1 MKAEPTPSKY
11 GIIHSQRYEQG
22 VGGKFQKM
30 ADVSK
35 IRKFKD
41 AADYT
46 RNFIVQEEID
56 KYLPGGRHFIDEA
69 EINRCITDV
78 AEKPVDPARV
88 REIIAKSESTCETL
102 LPEETAVLMSASSD
116 PALFEEM
123 RAAADRIKH
132 KVYDNR
138 IVMFAPLYMSN
149 LCVNGCKY
157 CGFREG
163 NDQQKR
169 RVLTMDELKEE
180 IDVLAGRIGH
190 KRLIAVY
197 GEHPTTSTEYIAE
210 TIETCY
216 NRKVKAP
223 RTGAPVGIRRV
234 NVNAAPLPVEDLK
247 VLKSV
252 GIGTFQVFQETYNR
266 KLYESMHPAWS
277 VKGNYDWRTTCFHR
291 CLEAGVDD
299 VGFGVLYG
307 LCDWR
312 FELLA
317 TVMHARDLERWFNI
331 GPHTLSF
338 PRLEPASGTKVP
350 EESPWL
356 IDDETF
362 ARILVIARLSVP
374 YTGIIV
380 TARESPASR
389 NRVID
394 HGMTQLDCS
403 SNIAIKGYS
412 DFADEAHQEKDRQQF
427 LLGDN
432 RSIDEMV
439 RYLAS
444 RGIITSFCTAGYR
457 CGRTGGCI
465 MDALKTGREG
475 KFCKINAVL
484 TFREWLDDFASD
496 ETRKIGDALIEK
508 ELAGIKEWVP
518 KFYPSV
524 MKQYEA
530 TCRGERDLFF

>member
-1 MKAEPTPSKY
+1 
-11 GIIHSQRYEQG
+11 
-22 VGGKFQKM
+22 M
-30 ADVSK
+30 ADCSK

-41 AADYT
+41 ADDY
-46 RNFIVQEEID
+46 RKNFIVQGEID
-56 KYLPGGRHFIDEA
+56 KYLPGGKHFIDEA
-69 EINRCITDV
+69 LISKLIADTDGK
-78 AEKPVDPARV
+78 EPDPVRV

-102 LPEETAVLMSASSD
+102 HPEETAVLMQVKD
-116 PALFEEM
+116 PVLLEEM

-138 IVMFAPLYMSN
+138 IVVFAPLYMSN

-197 GEHPTTSTEYIAE
+197 GEHQTTSTEYIAN

-216 NRKVKAP
+216 NRQVKAP

-234 NVNAAPLPVEDLK
+234 NVNAAPLPVDDLK
-247 VLKSV
+247 VLRSV

-266 KLYESMHPAWS
+266 KLYEEMHPSWS

-291 CLEAGVDD
+291 CMEARVDD
-299 VGFGVLYG
+299 VGLGVLYG

-312 FELLA
+312 YELLA

-338 PRLEPASGTKVP
+338 PRIEPASGTRVP

-362 ARILVIARLSVP
+362 ARIVVIARLSVP
-374 YTGIIV
+374 YTGIII
-380 TARESPASR
+380 TARESPGSR
-389 NRVID
+389 NRVLH

-412 DFADEAHQEKDRQQF
+412 DFANEAHQEKERQQF
-427 LLGDN
+427 MLGDN
-432 RSIDEMV
+432 RSLDEMV

-444 RGIITSFCTAGYR
+444 QDIITSFCTAGYR

-484 TFREWLDDFASD
+484 TFREWLDDFASP
-496 ETRKIGDALIEK
+496 ETREIGGRIIEK
-508 ELAGIKEWVP
+508 ELAGIREWLP

-524 MKQYEA
+524 LKQYEA
-530 TCRGERDLFF
+530 TCRGDRDLFF

>member
-1 MKAEPTPSKY
+1 
-11 GIIHSQRYEQG
+11 
-22 VGGKFQKM
+22 M
-30 ADVSK
+30 ATVNG

-41 AADYT
+41 EQDY
-46 RNFIVQEEID
+46 REHFVIQSEID
-56 KYLPGGRHFIDEA
+56 KYLPGGKHFIDEDL
-69 EINRCITDV
+69 INRTL
-78 AEKPVDPARV
+78 AEADAAPVDPARI
-88 REIIAKSESTCETL
+88 REILARSEETCETL
-102 LPEETAVLMSASSD
+102 PVEDVAALMRVED
-116 PALFEEM
+116 PGLLEEM
-123 RAAADRIKH
+123 RAAADRIKK

-138 IVMFAPLYMSN
+138 IVVFAPLYVAN
-149 LCVNGCKY
+149 LCVNGCRY

-163 NDQQKR
+163 NSLQKR
-169 RVLTMDELKEE
+169 RMLTMDEICEE

-197 GEHPTTSTEYIAE
+197 GEHPKTSTEYIANSIE
-210 TIETCY
+210 TIY
-216 NRKVKAP
+216 KHQVKAP
-223 RTGAPVGIRRV
+223 KTGAPVGIRRV
-234 NVNAAPLPVEDLK
+234 NVNAAPLPIADLK
-247 VLKSV
+247 VLHEV

-266 KLYESMHPAWS
+266 KLYEQMHPAWS

-291 CLEAGVDD
+291 CMEAGVDD
-299 VGFGVLYG
+299 VGLGVLYG

-317 TVMHARDLERWFNI
+317 TVLHARDLERWFNI

-362 ARILVIARLSVP
+362 ARIVTIARLAVP
-374 YTGIIV
+374 YTGIII
-380 TARESPASR
+380 TARESPESR
-389 NRVID
+389 NRVLD

-412 DFADEAHQEKDRQQF
+412 DFANEAQQEKERQQF
-427 LLGDN
+427 MLGDN
-432 RSIDEMV
+432 RSLDEMV

-444 RGIITSFCTAGYR
+444 RGTITSFCTAGYR

-496 ETRKIGDALIEK
+496 DTRRMGDALIEK
-508 ELAGIKEWVP
+508 ELAGIKEWLP
-518 KFYPSV
+518 KFYPTV
-524 MKQYEA
+524 LKQYEA

>member
-1 MKAEPTPSKY
+1 
-11 GIIHSQRYEQG
+11 
-22 VGGKFQKM
+22 M
-30 ADVSK
+30 ADCSK

-41 AADYT
+41 ASDYT
-46 RNFIVQEEID
+46 KRFIVKEEID
-56 KYLPGGRHFIDEA
+56 RYLPGGKHFIDE
-69 EINRCITDV
+69 
-78 AEKPVDPARV
+78 EKIARLVENIDSTQADPAKI

-102 LPEETAVLMSASSD
+102 TPEETAELMKVSD

-138 IVMFAPLYMSN
+138 IVFFAPLYISN
-149 LCVNGCKY
+149 KCVNGCRY
-157 CGFREG
+157 CGFRTG
-163 NDQQKR
+163 NEEQKR
-169 RVLTMDELKEE
+169 RVLTMDELRQEL
-180 IDVLAGRIGH
+180 DVLAGRIGH

-197 GEHPTTSTEYIAE
+197 GEHPETSTEYIAE

-216 NRKVKAP
+216 SHQTAAP
-223 RTGAPVGIRRV
+223 RTGAKVGIRRV
-234 NVNAAPLPVEDLK
+234 NVNAAPLPVEDLR
-247 VLKSV
+247 VLRSV

-266 KLYESMHPAWS
+266 KLYESMHPQWS
-277 VKGNYDWRTTCFHR
+277 VKGDYDWRTTCFHR

-299 VGFGVLYG
+299 VGLGVLYG

-312 FELLA
+312 GELLA

-338 PRLEPASGTKVP
+338 PRLEPASGTRIP

-356 IDDETF
+356 IDDDTF

-389 NRVID
+389 DRVLD

-412 DFADEAHQEKDRQQF
+412 DFETEAHQEKSRQQF
-427 LLGDN
+427 MLGDN

-439 RYLAS
+439 RVLAA

-496 ETRKIGDALIEK
+496 ETRRMGDALIEK
-508 ELAGIKEWVP
+508 ELAGIKEWLP
-518 KFYPSV
+518 KFYPTV
-524 MKQYEA
+524 VKQYEA
-530 TCRGERDLFF
+530 TCRGQRDLFF

>member
-1 MKAEPTPSKY
+1 
-11 GIIHSQRYEQG
+11 
-22 VGGKFQKM
+22 M
-30 ADVSK
+30 ADTSK
-35 IRKFKD
+35 IRKFED
-41 AADYT
+41 ARSYVE
-46 RNFIVQEEID
+46 NFIVRKEVE
-56 KYLPGGRHFIDEA
+56 KYLPGGRHFIDDELIENCIRAA
-69 EINRCITDV
+69 ESAPAD
-78 AEKPVDPARV
+78 PVRI

-102 LPEETAVLMSASSD
+102 EPEEVALLMQVED
-116 PALFEEM
+116 KELFEEM
-123 RAAADRIKH
+123 RAAASRIKH

-149 LCVNGCKY
+149 LCVNGCRY

-163 NDQQKR
+163 NSLQQR
-169 RVLTMDELKEE
+169 RRLTMDELKEE
-180 IDVLAGRIGH
+180 VDVLAGRIGH

-197 GEHPTTSTEYIAE
+197 GEHPSTSTEYIAE

-216 NRKVKAP
+216 ARQVRAP
-223 RTGAPVGIRRV
+223 KSGAPVGIRRV

-266 KLYESMHPAWS
+266 RLYREMHPAWS
-277 VKGNYDWRTTCFHR
+277 VKGDYDWRVTCFHR

-299 VGFGVLYG
+299 VGLGVLYG

-312 FELLA
+312 YELLA
-317 TVMHARDLERWFNI
+317 TVLHARDLERWFNI

-338 PRLEPASGTKVP
+338 PRLEPASGTSVP
-350 EESPWL
+350 DESPWL
-356 IDDETF
+356 IDDDTF
-362 ARILVIARLSVP
+362 ARILVIARLAVP

-412 DFADEAHQEKDRQQF
+412 DFASETEQVKERQQF
-427 LLGDN
+427 MLGDN
-432 RSIDEMV
+432 RTIDEMV
-439 RYLAS
+439 RYLAE

-496 ETRKIGDALIEK
+496 GTRAIGEK
-508 ELAGIKEWVP
+508 VIARELAAIKEWLP

-524 MKQYEA
+524 LKQYEA

>member
-1 MKAEPTPSKY
+1 
-11 GIIHSQRYEQG
+11 
-22 VGGKFQKM
+22 M
-30 ADVSK
+30 ADCSSIRHFDDVESYSK
-35 IRKFKD
+35 
-41 AADYT
+41 
-46 RNFIVQEEID
+46 NFIVRSEVD
-56 KYLPGGRHFIDEA
+56 KFLPGGRHFIDEGK
-69 EINRCITDV
+69 INSLLSCIDSTPCD
-78 AEKPVDPARV
+78 PVRV
-88 REIIAKSESTCETL
+88 REIVARSESTCES
-102 LPEETAVLMSASSD
+102 LPPEDVACLMQVTD
-116 PALFEEM
+116 PVLFEEM
-123 RAAADRIKH
+123 RAAADRIKK

-138 IVMFAPLYMSN
+138 IVTFAPLYMSN
-149 LCVNGCKY
+149 LCVNGCRY
-157 CGFREG
+157 CGFRAG
-163 NDQQKR
+163 NSHQLR
-169 RVLTMDELKEE
+169 RRLSMDELKEE
-180 IDVLAGRIGH
+180 VDVLAGRIGH

-216 NRKVKAP
+216 NRQVVAA
-223 RTGAPVGIRRV
+223 RTGCKVGIRRV
-234 NVNAAPLPVEDLK
+234 NVNAAPLPIADLR
-247 VLKSV
+247 VLRSV

-266 KLYESMHPAWS
+266 KLYSEMHPSWS
-277 VKGNYDWRTTCFHR
+277 VKGDYDWRTTCFHR

-312 FELLA
+312 YELLA

-338 PRLEPASGTKVP
+338 PRLEPASGTNVP
-350 EESPWL
+350 EQSKYL

-362 ARILVIARLSVP
+362 ERIIVIARLSVP

-380 TARESPASR
+380 TARESPESR
-389 NRVID
+389 NRLFD
-394 HGMTQLDCS
+394 HGITQIDCS

-412 DFADEAHQEKDRQQF
+412 DFENEACQEKDRQQF
-427 LLGDN
+427 MLGDN

-484 TFREWLDDFASD
+484 TFREWLDDFATE
-496 ETRKIGDALIEK
+496 ETRKMGLELIDA
-508 ELAGIKEWVP
+508 ELAAIKEWLP

-524 MKQYEA
+524 VKQYEA
-530 TCRGERDLFF
+530 TVRGERDLFF

>member
-1 MKAEPTPSKY
+1 
-11 GIIHSQRYEQG
+11 
-22 VGGKFQKM
+22 M

-41 AADYT
+41 ADDYR
-46 RNFIVQEEID
+46 RNFVVQEEID

-69 EINRCITDV
+69 EINRCIAEV
-78 AEKPVDPARV
+78 AEKPADPARV

-102 LPEETAVLMSASSD
+102 LPEETAVLMSVTD

-163 NDQQKR
+163 NAAQKR
-169 RVLTMDELKEE
+169 RVLTMDELKAEV
-180 IDVLAGRIGH
+180 DVLAGRIGH

-223 RTGAPVGIRRV
+223 KTGAPVGIRRV

-266 KLYESMHPAWS
+266 KLYEEMHPSWS

-338 PRLEPASGTKVP
+338 PRLEPASGTRVP

-356 IDDETF
+356 IDDDTF

-380 TARESPASR
+380 TARE
-389 NRVID
+389 
-394 HGMTQLDCS
+394 
-403 SNIAIKGYS
+403 K
-412 DFADEAHQEKDRQQF
+412 RQQF
-427 LLGDN
+427 MLGDN

-444 RGIITSFCTAGYR
+444 RGTITSFCTAGYR

-496 ETRKIGDALIEK
+496 ETRKMGDALIEK
-508 ELAGIKEWVP
+508 ELAGIKEWLP
-518 KFYPSV
+518 KFYPTV

>member
-1 MKAEPTPSKY
+1 MTDTS
-11 GIIHSQRYEQG
+11 G
-22 VGGKFQKM
+22 
-30 ADVSK
+30 

-41 AADYT
+41 VDGF
-46 RNFIVQEEID
+46 RKNIIVQSEID
-56 KYLPGGRHFIDEA
+56 KYLPNGKHFIDEA
-69 EINRCITDV
+69 EINRCITEI
-78 AEKPVDPARV
+78 AERPVDPVKV
-88 REIIAKSESTCETL
+88 REIIAKSEATRETL
-102 LPEETAVLMSASSD
+102 LPSETAVLMAGSKD
-116 PALFEEM
+116 PDLFAEM
-123 RAAADRIKH
+123 KAAALRIK
-132 KVYDNR
+132 KSVYDNR
-138 IVMFAPLYMSN
+138 IVVFAPLYISN
-149 LCVNGCKY
+149 LCVNGCRY

-163 NDQQKR
+163 NAQQKR
-169 RVLTMDELKEE
+169 RVLTMDELREE
-180 IDVLAGRIGH
+180 LDVLAGRIGH

-216 NRKVKAP
+216 GHLVPAP
-223 RTGAPVGIRRV
+223 KSGCKVGIRRV
-234 NVNAAPLPVEDLK
+234 NVNAAPLPVADLK
-247 VLKSV
+247 VLRSV

-266 KLYESMHPAWS
+266 KLYGEMHPAWS
-277 VKGNYDWRTTCFHR
+277 PKGNYDWRVTCFHR
-291 CLEAGVDD
+291 CMEAGVDD
-299 VGFGVLYG
+299 VGLGVLYG

-317 TVMHARDLERWFNI
+317 TIMHARDLERWFNI

-356 IDDETF
+356 IDDATF
-362 ARILVIARLSVP
+362 ERIVTIARLSVP
-374 YTGIIV
+374 YTGIII

-389 NRVID
+389 NSLLD
-394 HGMTQLDCS
+394 GGMTQLDCS

-412 DFADEAHQEKDRQQF
+412 DFSTEAHQEKDRQQF
-427 LLGDN
+427 MLGDN
-432 RSIDEMV
+432 RSLDEMV

-444 RGIITSFCTAGYR
+444 RGTITSFCTAGYR

-508 ELAGIKEWVP
+508 ELAGIREWLP
-518 KFYPSV
+518 KFYPTV

>member
-1 MKAEPTPSKY
+1 
-11 GIIHSQRYEQG
+11 
-22 VGGKFQKM
+22 M
-30 ADVSK
+30 ADTSG

-41 AADYT
+41 AADYLN
-46 RNFIVQEEID
+46 NFIIRSEID
-56 KYLPGGRHFIDEA
+56 KYLPGGKHFIDEE
-69 EINRCITDV
+69 EINRLIQEID
-78 AEKPVDPARV
+78 AGEEDPVRV

-102 LPEETAVLMSASSD
+102 TPSETAILMQVKD
-116 PALFEEM
+116 PELFEEM
-123 RAAADRIKH
+123 RAAASRIKH

-163 NDQQKR
+163 NSQQQR
-169 RVLTMDELKEE
+169 RVLAMDELKEE
-180 IDVLAGRIGH
+180 LDVLAGRIGH

-197 GEHPTTSTEYIAE
+197 GEHPSTSTEYIAE

-216 NRKVKAP
+216 SRKVPAVKSG
-223 RTGAPVGIRRV
+223 RLNSIRRV
-234 NVNAAPLPVEDLK
+234 NVNAAPLPIDDLK
-247 VLKSV
+247 VLRSV

-266 KLYESMHPAWS
+266 RLYEQMHPSWS
-277 VKGNYDWRTTCFHR
+277 VKGNYDWRGTSFHR

-299 VGFGVLYG
+299 VGLGVLYG

-317 TVMHARDLERWFNI
+317 TVMHARDLERWFAI

-374 YTGIIV
+374 YTGMIV

-412 DFADEAHQEKDRQQF
+412 DFEVESRQEKSRQQF
-427 LLGDN
+427 MLGDN

-439 RYLAS
+439 RYLAE

-496 ETRKIGDALIEK
+496 ETRAIGEKLLESELKGIE
-508 ELAGIKEWVP
+508 EWLP
-518 KFYPSV
+518 KFYPTV
-524 MKQYEA
+524 LKQYEA

>member
-1 MKAEPTPSKY
+1 
-11 GIIHSQRYEQG
+11 
-22 VGGKFQKM
+22 M
-30 ADVSK
+30 ADTTG
-35 IRKFKD
+35 IRTFRD

-46 RNFIVQEEID
+46 KNFIVRGEVE
-56 KYLPGGRHFIDEA
+56 KYLPGGRHFIDDA
-69 EINRCITDV
+69 LISSLIARIDGQS
-78 AEKPVDPARV
+78 ADPVRV

-102 LPEETAVLMSASSD
+102 APEETAVLMQVTD
-116 PALFEEM
+116 GGLFEEM
-123 RAAADRIKH
+123 RAAADRIKK

-149 LCVNGCKY
+149 LCVNGCRY

-163 NDQQKR
+163 NEKQVR
-169 RVLTMDELKEE
+169 RRLTMDELKEE

-216 NRKVKAP
+216 ARQVRAP
-223 RTGAPVGIRRV
+223 QTGAPVGIRRV
-234 NVNAAPLPVEDLK
+234 NVNAAPLPVADLK
-247 VLKSV
+247 VLRSV

-266 KLYESMHPAWS
+266 KLYEEMHPAWS
-277 VKGNYDWRTTCFHR
+277 VKGDDNWRTTCFHR

-299 VGFGVLYG
+299 VGLGVLYG

-312 FELLA
+312 YELLA

-338 PRLEPASGTKVP
+338 PRLEPASGTRVP

-356 IDDETF
+356 IDDATF

-374 YTGIIV
+374 YTGMIV
-380 TARESPASR
+380 TARESPESR
-389 NRVID
+389 NRVFD
-394 HGMTQLDCS
+394 HGITQIDCS

-412 DFADEAHQEKDRQQF
+412 DFADESHQEKERQQF
-427 LLGDN
+427 MLGDN

-439 RYLAS
+439 RYLAG
-444 RGIITSFCTAGYR
+444 RGTITSFCTAGYR

-484 TFREWLDDFASD
+484 TFREWLDDFASP
-496 ETRKIGDALIEK
+496 ETRAIGEKLIEK
-508 ELAGIKEWVP
+508 ELAGIREWLP

-524 MKQYEA
+524 LKQYEA

>member
-1 MKAEPTPSKY
+1 
-11 GIIHSQRYEQG
+11 
-22 VGGKFQKM
+22 M
-30 ADVSK
+30 ADVSG

-41 AADYT
+41 AEDY
-46 RNFIVQEEID
+46 RKNFVVRSEID
-56 KYLPGGRHFIDEA
+56 RYLPGGKHFIDDA
-69 EINRCITDV
+69 LISGLLSKTKGVPAD
-78 AEKPVDPARV
+78 PVRV
-88 REIIAKSESTCETL
+88 REIIAKAESSCETL
-102 LPEETAVLMSASSD
+102 EPEETAVLMQVED
-116 PALFEEM
+116 PELFEEM
-123 RAAADRIKH
+123 RAAADRIKR

-138 IVMFAPLYMSN
+138 IVMFAPLYVSN

-157 CGFREG
+157 CGFRDG
-163 NDQQKR
+163 NAEQKR

-180 IDVLAGRIGH
+180 IDVIAGRIGH

-216 NRKVKAP
+216 ARKVPAP
-223 RTGAPVGIRRV
+223 KTGNLNSIRRV
-234 NVNAAPLPVEDLK
+234 NVNAAPLPVADLK
-247 VLKSV
+247 VLRSV

-266 KLYESMHPAWS
+266 KLYEQMHPKWS
-277 VKGNYDWRTTCFHR
+277 VKGDYDWRTTCFHR
-291 CLEAGVDD
+291 CMEAGVDD
-299 VGFGVLYG
+299 VGLGVLYG

-312 FELLA
+312 YELLA
-317 TVMHARDLERWFNI
+317 TVLHARDLERWFNI

-356 IDDETF
+356 IDDATF
-362 ARILVIARLSVP
+362 ARIIVIARLSIP
-374 YTGIIV
+374 YTGIII
-380 TARESPASR
+380 TARESPSSR
-389 NRVID
+389 NHVLD
-394 HGMTQLDCS
+394 CGMTQLDCS

-412 DFADEAHQEKDRQQF
+412 DFVCESHQEKDRQQF
-427 LLGDN
+427 MLGDT
-432 RSIDEMV
+432 RTIDEMV
-439 RYLAS
+439 RFLAS
-444 RGIITSFCTAGYR
+444 RGTITSFCTAGYR

-484 TFREWLDDFASD
+484 TFREWLDDFASK
-496 ETRKIGDALIEK
+496 ETCEIGGKLIER
-508 ELAGIKEWVP
+508 ELAEIKEWLP
-518 KFYPSV
+518 KFYPTV

>member
-1 MKAEPTPSKY
+1 
-11 GIIHSQRYEQG
+11 
-22 VGGKFQKM
+22 M

-35 IRKFKD
+35 IRSFAT
-41 AADYT
+41 AAQYT
-46 RNFIVQEEID
+46 ENFIIKSQID
-56 KYLPGGRHFIDEA
+56 KYLPGGKHFIDEDF
-69 EINRCITDV
+69 INRTI
-78 AEKPVDPARV
+78 AEASSREVDPV
-88 REIIAKSESTCETL
+88 KIREIIAKSESTCETL
-102 LPEETAVLMSASSD
+102 LPEETAALMQVTD
-116 PALFEEM
+116 KDLFEEM

-163 NDQQKR
+163 NLEQRR

-180 IDVLAGRIGH
+180 VDVLAGRIGH

-197 GEHPTTSTEYIAE
+197 GEHPSTSTEYIAE

-216 NRKVKAP
+216 NRQVASP
-223 RTGAPVGIRRV
+223 RTGAKVGIRRV

-247 VLKSV
+247 VLRSV

-266 KLYESMHPAWS
+266 KLYEEMHPAWS
-277 VKGNYDWRTTCFHR
+277 VKGNYDWRVTAFHR

-299 VGFGVLYG
+299 VGLGVLYG

-317 TVMHARDLERWFNI
+317 TIMHARDLERWFNI

-338 PRLEPASGTKVP
+338 PRLEPASGTRVP

-356 IDDETF
+356 IDDDTF

-374 YTGIIV
+374 YTGMIV
-380 TARESPASR
+380 TARESPQSR
-389 NRVID
+389 NRVIN

-412 DFADEAHQEKDRQQF
+412 DFAKESYQDKDRQQF
-427 LLGDN
+427 MLGDN
-432 RSIDEMV
+432 RSIDEWV
-439 RYLAS
+439 RYLAQ

-496 ETRKIGDALIEK
+496 ETKALGEKVIAAELQEIERW
-508 ELAGIKEWVP
+508 LP
-518 KFYPSV
+518 KFYPTV
-524 MKQYEA
+524 LKQYEA

>member
-1 MKAEPTPSKY
+1 
-11 GIIHSQRYEQG
+11 
-22 VGGKFQKM
+22 M
-30 ADVSK
+30 ADCSK
-35 IRKFKD
+35 IRKFED
-41 AADYT
+41 AADY
-46 RNFIVQEEID
+46 RKNFIIRSEID
-56 KYLPGGRHFIDEA
+56 KYLPNGRHFVDEA
-69 EINRCITDV
+69 LI
-78 AEKPVDPARV
+78 EKLIAQIDGQEADPVRV
-88 REIIAKSESTCETL
+88 REIIAKSETTCETL
-102 LPEETAVLMSASSD
+102 TPEEVAVLMQVTD

-138 IVMFAPLYMSN
+138 IVVFAPLYMSN

-163 NDQQKR
+163 NEKQIR
-169 RVLTMDELKEE
+169 RKLTMDELKEE
-180 IDVLAGRIGH
+180 LDVLSGRIGH

-197 GEHPTTSTEYIAE
+197 GEHQTTSTEYIAE

-216 NRKVKAP
+216 RHYAP
-223 RTGAPVGIRRV
+223 AVRSGRLNAIRRV
-234 NVNAAPLPVEDLK
+234 NVNAAPLPIEDLK
-247 VLKSV
+247 VLRSV

-266 KLYESMHPAWS
+266 KLYEEMHPAWS
-277 VKGNYDWRTTCFHR
+277 VKGNYNWRTTAFHR

-299 VGFGVLYG
+299 VGLGVLYG

-356 IDDETF
+356 IDDDTF
-362 ARILVIARLSVP
+362 ARILVIARLAVP
-374 YTGIIV
+374 YTGMIV
-380 TARESPASR
+380 TARESEASR
-389 NRVID
+389 NRVLD

-412 DFADEAHQEKDRQQF
+412 DFETEAHQEKERQQF
-427 LLGDN
+427 MLGDN

-444 RGIITSFCTAGYR
+444 RDIITSFCTAGYR

-496 ETRKIGDALIEK
+496 ETRAMGDKLIQK
-508 ELAGIKEWVP
+508 ELAEIKEWLP
-518 KFYPSV
+518 KFYPTV
-524 MKQYEA
+524 LKQYEA

>member
-1 MKAEPTPSKY
+1 
-11 GIIHSQRYEQG
+11 
-22 VGGKFQKM
+22 M
-30 ADVSK
+30 ADVSR
-35 IRKFKD
+35 IRRFTGED
-41 AADYT
+41 DYR
-46 RNFIVQEEID
+46 RNFVVQKEID
-56 KYLPGGRHFIDEA
+56 KYLPGGRHFIDDARIRGIISGLDSEPP
-69 EINRCITDV
+69 D
-78 AEKPVDPARV
+78 PVRV

-102 LPEETAVLMSASSD
+102 TPEETGVLMQVTD

-123 RAAADRIKH
+123 RAAADRIKR

-138 IVMFAPLYMSN
+138 IVVFAPLYISN
-149 LCVNGCKY
+149 ACVNGCRY

-163 NDQQKR
+163 NAAQKR
-169 RVLTMDELKEE
+169 RILTMDELKEE
-180 IDVLAGRIGH
+180 VDVIAGRIGH

-197 GEHPTTSTEYIAE
+197 GEHPSTSTEYIAE

-216 NRKVKAP
+216 ARQVKAP
-223 RTGAPVGIRRV
+223 KTGAPVGIRRV
-234 NVNAAPLPVEDLK
+234 NVNAAPLPIEDLK

-252 GIGTFQVFQETYNR
+252 GIGTFQVFQETYDR

-312 FELLA
+312 YELLA

-362 ARILVIARLSVP
+362 ARIIVIARLSIP
-374 YTGIIV
+374 YTGIII
-380 TARESPASR
+380 TARESPESR
-389 NRVID
+389 NRVLD
-394 HGMTQLDCS
+394 RGMTQLDCS

-412 DFADEAHQEKDRQQF
+412 DFESEAHQEKDRQQF
-427 LLGDN
+427 LLGDT
-432 RSIDEMV
+432 RSLDEMV

-444 RGIITSFCTAGYR
+444 RNTITSFCTAGYR

-484 TFREWLDDFASD
+484 TFREWLDDFASE
-496 ETRKIGDALIEK
+496 ETLKIGNALIEK
-508 ELAGIKEWVP
+508 ELEGIREWVP